1 MSNIQLSIIRC
12 ERTTEWTNLTWI
24 NFFVFCPFFSI
35 FGCLSLNSIRTQL
48 YTILKMKTKKKKK
61 KIIAE
66 QQQQTSQ
73 DEDSSD
79 DEVGNETKT
88 T

>member
-35 FGCLSLNSIRTQL
+35 FGCLSLNSIRTQF
-48 YTILKMKTKKKKK
+48 IHNIEDEDEEEEE